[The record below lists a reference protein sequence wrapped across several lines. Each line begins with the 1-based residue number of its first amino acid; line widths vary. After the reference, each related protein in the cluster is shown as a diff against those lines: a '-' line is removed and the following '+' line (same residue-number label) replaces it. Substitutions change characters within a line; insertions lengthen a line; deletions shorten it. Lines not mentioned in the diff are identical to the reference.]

1 MGAGSWGSVFSMI
14 LSDAGC
20 DVSLW
25 ARSIAIADDIN
36 STHINHAYFPEL
48 TLPKNVLATTNPD
61 QALTDADLVVLAM
74 PAQTLRGNLSAWSL
88 SIPTNSILV

>member
-14 LSDAGC
+14 LADAGC

-25 ARSIAIADDIN
+25 ARSAAIADDIN

-48 TLPKNVLATTNPD
+48 SLPTNIVATSNPD
-61 QALTDADLVVLAM
+61 QALTGADLVVL
-74 PAQTLRGNLSAWSL
+74 QFF
-88 SIPTNSILV
+88 I